1 MNGIRGAERVRGAE
15 EKPMAIEKNPSAPQA
30 HPSLVAQL
38 KQIPAALLSDQL
50 RRSRGSVGLH
60 PYHRPAPLA
69 GSAVTV
75 RTRAGDNLAILRAFE
90 FCRPGDVMVVD
101 ADGDVANALV
111 GGILTFYAASIGLA
125 GMVLDG
131 AIRDV
136 AEIRERPFP
145 VYARGVNH
153 RGPYKDGPGAINVP
167 VAVGGMTVRP
177 GDIVV
182 GDQDGLVVFS
192 PEEAPSVIEK
202 ALAQQK
208 KEEETMAAM
217 RERRWDR
224 SFIDALEARSAN

>member
-1 MNGIRGAERVRGAE
+1 MTTSIR
-15 EKPMAIEKNPSAPQA
+15 KHPSAPSA
-30 HPSLVAQL
+30 DPEIIATL
-38 KQIPAALLSDQL
+38 KQIPVALLSDQL
-50 RRSRGSVGLH
+50 QRNRGSTGLQ
-60 PYHRPAPLA
+60 PYHQPAPLA
-69 GSAVTV
+69 GTAVTV

-90 FCRPGDVMVVD
+90 IVRPGDVLVID

-111 GGILTFYAASIGLA
+111 GGIMTFYAASAGVA

-167 VAVGGMTVRP
+167 VSVGGMAVSP

-182 GDQDGLVVFS
+182 GDQDGLVVLS
-192 PEEAPSVIEK
+192 RDEAPTVIEK
-202 ALAQQK
+202 ALLQK
-208 KEEETMAAM
+208 QKEEETMLAI
-217 RERRWDR
+217 REGRWDR
-224 SFIDALEARSAN
+224 SFVNALEARSINL